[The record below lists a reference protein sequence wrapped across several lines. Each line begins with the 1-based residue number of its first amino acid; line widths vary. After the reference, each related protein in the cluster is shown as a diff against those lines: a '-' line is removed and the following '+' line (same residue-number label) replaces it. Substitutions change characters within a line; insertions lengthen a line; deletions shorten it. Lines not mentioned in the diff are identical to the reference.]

1 MKANRLLL
9 LTSAG
14 ALLVMAHTRQAGQV
28 EAADGDMGTISTDQI
43 TDTIMATINS
53 LTETPANVDAAT
65 AARNLR
71 AALDV
76 LQRAEGTAGNPDPYR
91 VCFGYRHTINSLSEH
106 PAITGEWRGE
116 VLSDAMCA
124 NAGFGP
130 GCKSTAAGAYQL
142 IKPTWQRARDAL
154 GLRDFSAASQD
165 AAAAWIIQKQGA
177 LQDVYAGRVTSWVNK
192 CRSQWASLPG
202 NYAKQGQ
209 RSMATL
215 VAWYQ
220 QAGGTQA

>member
-28 EAADGDMGTISTDQI
+28 EAADGDIGTISGDQMIDSVMAMVNAI
-43 TDTIMATINS
+43 T
-53 LTETPANVDAAT
+53 EQPAGVDNAT

-71 AALDV
+71 AALAV
-76 LQRAEGTAGNPDPYR
+76 IKLAEGTAGEPDPYR
-91 VCFGYRHTINSLSEH
+91 VCYGYRHTIKSLAEH

-154 GLRDFSAASQD
+154 GLGDFSPASQD
-165 AAAAWIIQKQGA
+165 AAAAWIIRKQGA
-177 LQDVYAGRVTSWVNK
+177 LQDVYAGRLVSWVNK

-209 RSMATL
+209 RSMQTL
-215 VAWYQ
+215 AAWFQ
-220 QAGGTQA
+220 QEGGTIA